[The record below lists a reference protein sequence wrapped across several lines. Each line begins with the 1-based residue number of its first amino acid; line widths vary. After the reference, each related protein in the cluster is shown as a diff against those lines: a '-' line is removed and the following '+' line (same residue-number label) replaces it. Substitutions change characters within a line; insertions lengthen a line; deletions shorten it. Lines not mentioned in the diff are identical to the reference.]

1 MSRKRNAA
9 TILAF
14 VAAFGL
20 APQPGAAQESHQAS
34 WFAGI
39 ASGWYF
45 PTKKWTSSYTLGGGG
60 SFLVGYAKNDRWAAQ
75 LDANMWLCSG
85 NGIDS
90 WDIKVIPEV
99 THAFGGG
106 AVAPFAL
113 TGVGVEYQRLYPAKT
128 AILAAVVPLGAGV
141 QWRMNGGGRF
151 FIEGIY
157 YIASDRLAAHD
168 FPLLAGFRVP
178 F

>member
-1 MSRKRNAA
+1 MATGMPALMANSRSSSEAFEATTPPPQKMIGFVLARSAA
-9 TILAF
+9 RTSLILA
-14 VAAFGL
+14 
-20 APQPGAAQESHQAS
+20 
-34 WFAGI
+34 
-39 ASGWYF
+39 
-45 PTKKWTSSYTLGGGG
+45 TLGGGG

-85 NGIDS
+85 NGIDT

-128 AILAAVVPLGAGV
+128 AIVAAVVPLGAGV
-141 QWRMNGGGRF
+141 QWRMSGGGRF